1 VREFHFPED
10 VVETLREERLNHPN
24 PEVRRKLDVLFLKSQ
39 EIPHV
44 EIVRLTGLSKRTVQ
58 RYLDQYL
65 RDGIEGLTTIRRHR
79 PTSKLMD
86 HFDLLRDYFKE
97 HPPATVVQA
106 QADIERL
113 TGLRRGQTQVRAFL
127 KNISIC
133 SGAKSV
139 RCRRKPTATSSKRSW
154 IGS

>member
-10 VVETLREERLNHPN
+10 VVETLREERMNHPN
-24 PEVRRKLDVLFLKSQ
+24 PAVRRKLDVLFLKSQ
-39 EIPHV
+39 GIAHV
-44 EIVRLTGLSKRTVQ
+44 EIVRLTGLSKRTVE

-65 RDGIEGLTTIRRHR
+65 RDGLEGLTTIRRHC

-86 HFDLLRDYFKE
+86 HLELLRNHFLD
-97 HPPATVVQA
+97 HPPATVAQA

-127 KNISIC
+127 KNISV
-133 SGAKSV
+133 STGARSV
-139 RCRRKPTATSSKRSW
+139 RCRRKPTATSSKRFW

>member
-1 VREFHFPED
+1 VREFRFSED
-10 VVETLREERLNHPN
+10 EIETLRAERLNHPN
-24 PEVRRKLDVLFLKSQ
+24 LEVRHKLDVLFLKSQ

-79 PTSKLMD
+79 PTSKLME
-86 HFDLLRDYFKE
+86 HLDLLRDYFQH
-97 HPPATVVQA
+97 HPPATVAQA
-106 QADIERL
+106 QDDIERL

>member
-1 VREFHFPED
+1 VREFRFSED
-10 VVETLREERLNHPN
+10 EIETLREERLNHPN
-24 PEVRRKLDVLFLKSQ
+24 LEVRHKLDVLFLKSQ

-79 PTSKLMD
+79 PAVAVASD
-86 HFDLLRDYFKE
+86 AAAVGDLARAEDAL
-97 HPPATVVQA
+97 T
-106 QADIERL
+106 ERL